1 MKNFKD
7 ILSLI
12 NEKQE
17 VVANKSISIGSK
29 LPWYATGKS
38 PFAKNEMSKVP
49 PPAAP
54 EPVAEPPKKKESI
67 VIKMGPSTVAQP
79 QQKKGPQPSPL
90 YTVKQNE
97 SMRDIAKRHG
107 MTETEL
113 MDINKGVKDPYKVP
127 AGTQI
132 RTRK

>member
-7 ILSLI
+7 ILSSI
-12 NEKQE
+12 NENEESAK
-17 VVANKSISIGSK
+17 K
-29 LPWYATGKS
+29 LPWYVTGKS
-38 PFAKNEMSKVP
+38 PFKKNEMSSVP
-49 PPAAP
+49 PP
-54 EPVAEPPKKKESI
+54 PPKKKESI
-67 VIKMGPSTVAQP
+67 VIKMGPSTVSQP
-79 QQKKGPQPSPL
+79 QKKGPQPSPL

-97 SMRDIAKRHG
+97 NMREIAKRHG

>member
-1 MKNFKD
+1 MKNFKEL
-7 ILSLI
+7 LSLI

-17 VVANKSISIGSK
+17 VVANKSIAVGYK
-29 LPWYATGKS
+29 LPWYITGKS
-38 PFAKNEMSKVP
+38 PFTKNEMSKVP
-49 PPAAP
+49 PVEKEP

-67 VIKMGPSTVAQP
+67 GIKMGPSTVAQP
-79 QQKKGPQPSPL
+79 QKKGPQPSPL

-97 SMRDIAKRHG
+97 NMRDIAKRHG

-113 MDINKGVKDPYKVP
+113 MNLNKGVKDPYKVP